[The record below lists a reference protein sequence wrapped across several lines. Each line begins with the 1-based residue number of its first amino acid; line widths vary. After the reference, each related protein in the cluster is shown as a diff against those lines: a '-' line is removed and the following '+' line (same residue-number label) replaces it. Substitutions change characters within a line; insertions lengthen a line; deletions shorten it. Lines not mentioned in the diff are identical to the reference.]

1 MKPKEYEIKTLEDI
15 ANCVNVSN
23 IENFLEGFSDGLR
36 QYVKLIELSREM
48 LKSNNKKYKN
58 TDLIKYKQL
67 TYIDDKKQDNEIKI
81 I

>member
-1 MKPKEYEIKTLEDI
+1 MKPNEYKIETLEDI

-36 QYVKLIELSREM
+36 QYVKLIELGRAM